1 MVPSVRLT
9 PLMREAGE
17 KKKKPPPK
25 PKAETGKR
33 GDMDDEIP
41 SEGDASKS
49 GRGNRLSRPR
59 QVVNS

>member
-17 KKKKPPPK
+17 KKKPPPK
-25 PKAETGKR
+25 PKAETSKR